1 MRVNTTESLKEIYP
15 DSIFGNL
22 IIRDVPN
29 RKKNEFLEER
39 KRTLEREI
47 KEKYAEVDKDVI
59 IHYYN
64 TYFKLWK
71 KTYPIEY
78 QIKTVKSGGKFP
90 QVSVIVDCMFIA
102 ELKNRILTSGHDLD
116 DIKGDLTFDV
126 SQGGEQYLK
135 IDGRK
140 QELKKN
146 DIVLEDNEGILASIL
161 YGPARRT
168 SISQKTKNSL
178 FFAWCP
184 YTMDENI
191 ILRHL
196 NDIVQNFNDIFESI
210 NSEIQLTR
218 P

>member
-29 RKKNEFLEER
+29 RKRNEFLEER

-71 KTYPIEY
+71 KSYPIEY
-78 QIKTVKSGGKFP
+78 QIKTVKSGGRFP

-116 DIKGDLTFDV
+116 EIKGDLTFDI

-146 DIVLEDNEGILASIL
+146 DIVLKDNEGILASIL

-196 NDIVQNFNDIFESI
+196 NDIIQNFNDIFESI

>member
-29 RKKNEFLEER
+29 RKRNEFLEER

-71 KTYPIEY
+71 KSYPIEY
-78 QIKTVKSGGKFP
+78 QIKTVKSGGRFP

-116 DIKGDLTFDV
+116 EIKGDLTFDI

-146 DIVLEDNEGILASIL
+146 DIVLKDNEGILASIL

>member
-1 MRVNTTESLKEIYP
+1 MQINITESLKETYP

-22 IIRDVPN
+22 IIRQVPN
-29 RKKNEFLEER
+29 RKRNEILEEQKR
-39 KRTLEREI
+39 KLEREI
-47 KEKYAEVDKDVI
+47 KEKYADVDKDSI

-64 TYFKLWK
+64 TYFKLWR

-78 QIKTVKSGGKFP
+78 QIKTLKNGGKFP

-116 DIKGDLTFDV
+116 EIKGDLTFDI
-126 SQGGEQYLK
+126 SKGGEQYLK

-140 QELKKN
+140 QDLKKD
-146 DIVLEDNEGILASIL
+146 DIVLKDNEGILASIL

-168 SISQKTKNSL
+168 TISLKTKNTL

-184 YTMDENI
+184 YAMDEEI
-191 ILRHL
+191 IKSHL
-196 NDIVQNFNDIFESI
+196 NDIFQNLNSVFESI
-210 NSEIQLTR
+210 TSEIQLTR

>member
-29 RKKNEFLEER
+29 RKRNEFLEER

-71 KTYPIEY
+71 KSYPIEY
-78 QIKTVKSGGKFP
+78 QIKTVKSGGRFP

-146 DIVLEDNEGILASIL
+146 DIVLKDNEGILASIL

-196 NDIVQNFNDIFESI
+196 NDIIQNFNDIFESI

>member
-1 MRVNTTESLKEIYP
+1 MQINTTESLKETYP

-22 IIRDVPN
+22 IIREVPN
-29 RKKNEFLEER
+29 RKRNEILEER
-39 KRTLEREI
+39 KRTLERDI
-47 KEKYAEVDKDVI
+47 KEKYADVDKDSM

-64 TYFKLWK
+64 NYFKLWR

-116 DIKGDLTFDV
+116 EIKGDLTFDI

-146 DIVLEDNEGILASIL
+146 DVVLKDNEGILASIL
-161 YGPARRT
+161 YGPARRS
-168 SISQKTKNSL
+168 SISRKTKNVI

-191 ILRHL
+191 IMRHL
-196 NDIVQNFNDIFESI
+196 SDIFLNLRGVFESI
-210 NSEIQLTR
+210 TSEIQLTR

>member
-116 DIKGDLTFDV
+116 EIKGDLTFDI

-146 DIVLEDNEGILASIL
+146 DIVLKDNEGILASIL

>member
-1 MRVNTTESLKEIYP
+1 MQVNTTESLKEMYP

-29 RKKNEFLEER
+29 RKRNEILEER

-47 KEKYAEVDKDVI
+47 KEKYTEVDKDTV

-116 DIKGDLTFDV
+116 EIKGDLTFDI

-146 DIVLEDNEGILASIL
+146 DIVLKDNEGILASIL

-168 SISQKTKNSL
+168 SISLKTKNPL

-184 YTMDENI
+184 YAMDEEI
-191 ILRHL
+191 IMRHL
-196 NDIVQNFNDIFESI
+196 NEIFQNLKSVFESI
-210 NSEIQLTR
+210 SSEIQLTR
-218 P
+218 A

>member
-1 MRVNTTESLKEIYP
+1 MQVNTTESLKEMYP

-22 IIRDVPN
+22 IIRGVPN
-29 RKKNEFLEER
+29 RKRNEFLEER

-47 KEKYAEVDKDVI
+47 KEKYAEVDKDNI

-71 KTYPIEY
+71 KTYPIVY

-102 ELKNRILTSGHDLD
+102 ELKNRILTSGHDLVE
-116 DIKGDLTFDV
+116 IKGDLTFDI

-146 DIVLEDNEGILASIL
+146 DIVLKDNEGILASIL

-168 SISQKTKNSL
+168 SISLKTKNAL

-184 YTMDENI
+184 YSMDEEI
-191 ILRHL
+191 IMSHL
-196 NDIVQNFNDIFESI
+196 NEIFQNLNSVFESI
-210 NSEIQLTR
+210 ISEIQLTR

>member
-29 RKKNEFLEER
+29 RKRNEFLEER

-146 DIVLEDNEGILASIL
+146 DIVLKDNEGILASIL

-196 NDIVQNFNDIFESI
+196 NDIIQNFNDIFESI